1 MVNLE
6 QIRLLESRVQKAIQY
21 IQKLREENKSLR
33 ASLETYEKRIGDLE
47 SMVGDFKSGQQE
59 IELSITNALKQ
70 LDQLEDA
77 LIEDPDEAGTPAK
90 RHAPP
95 SQPPGGTHTKTAP
108 KDRGTAGAVPVENA
122 HPAESSV
129 TTEHRKS
136 NELGATNGTANRR
149 TDKPQSDDDF
159 EASPIEA
166 GKNGKDDLFAGETT
180 SDEENAESEL
190 DIF

>member
-21 IQKLREENKSLR
+21 IQKLRDENKSLR

-77 LIEDPDEAGTPAK
+77 LIEEPEETITPPKGHASSNPPAGGAHS
-90 RHAPP
+90 R
-95 SQPPGGTHTKTAP
+95 TAP
-108 KDRGTAGAVPVENA
+108 KDRGSSSASATDAA
-122 HPAESSV
+122 HPVDSSIKS
-129 TTEHRKS
+129 EHRKPGEHRAAS
-136 NELGATNGTANRR
+136 EIAPRR
-149 TDKPQSDDDF
+149 TEKPQSDDDF
-159 EASPIEA
+159 EAKPIDA
-166 GKNGKDDLFAGETT
+166 GKNGEDGLFAGETAP
-180 SDEENAESEL
+180 DEESAESEL